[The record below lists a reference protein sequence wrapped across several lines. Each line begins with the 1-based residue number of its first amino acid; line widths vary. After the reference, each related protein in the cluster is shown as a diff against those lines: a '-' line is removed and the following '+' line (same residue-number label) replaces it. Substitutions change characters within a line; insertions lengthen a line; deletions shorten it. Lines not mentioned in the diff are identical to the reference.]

1 MVAVDVIYL
10 SGYAAA
16 AVKLECKRDTRK
28 CVEVPV
34 RDWEVTT
41 KRIGER
47 QTRKHPKIPSKETK
61 EKAREDQQAKRTNL
75 PRLKL
80 VWYLDLLA

>member
-16 AVKLECKRDTRK
+16 VKLECGIDTRK
-28 CVEVPV
+28 RVEGPV
-34 RDWEVTT
+34 KDSEVTT
-41 KRIGER
+41 KRIGE
-47 QTRKHPKIPSKETK
+47 QETRKHPKIPPEETK
-61 EKAREDQQAKRTNL
+61 DREGEDRQAKPTNL

-80 VWYLDLLA
+80 V